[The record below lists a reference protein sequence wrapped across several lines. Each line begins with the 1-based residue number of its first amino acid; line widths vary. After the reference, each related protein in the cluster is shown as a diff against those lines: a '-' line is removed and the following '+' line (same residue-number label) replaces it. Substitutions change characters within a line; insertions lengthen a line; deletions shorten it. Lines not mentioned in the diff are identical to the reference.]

1 MTSEEDSIQGMNQ
14 DTIRDNFSS
23 ITMLID
29 AVFDGTGGPGGA
41 VPNLLIGSRGSNQI
55 ACEMLKKGI

>member
-1 MTSEEDSIQGMNQ
+1 MNQ

-29 AVFDGTGGPGGA
+29 AVFDGAGGPGGA
-41 VPNLLIGSRGSNQI
+41 VPNLLIASRCANQI
-55 ACEMLKKGI
+55 ASEMLKKGI